1 MFKARKLIR
10 RLLHEF
16 TEDVGEDRGGANR
29 EQGQVRA
36 SLLFGAGESEPGV
49 EALSGMR
56 VEEEAGGAR

>member
-16 TEDVGEDRGGANR
+16 TEVVGEDGGGANS

-36 SLLFGAGESEPGV
+36 SLLF
-49 EALSGMR
+49 R
-56 VEEEAGGAR
+56 VG